1 MFKPKF
7 KYTDK
12 IVELLTRIAAA
23 REVILNSPLIPR
35 WEVSLRKDAI
45 IRSAHS
51 STSIEGNNLS
61 LKQVSELAAGRKIMA
76 KRKDKQEV
84 LNYLKVLEKLDML
97 AKDGI
102 ITEEVVK
109 NIHKMLTVDTLED
122 PQDCGVYRCEG
133 NKYVVVGNRL
143 TGEIS
148 FRPPLNKKLPLLMK
162 DYVQWL
168 NSSEA
173 RNLDPIVM
181 AGIAH
186 YEFVRIHPFV
196 DGNGR
201 AARVI
206 AALTLHIRGF
216 DTKQFFCLDDY
227 YDMNRN
233 DYYQALSTVDPNK
246 RDITKWLEY
255 FVEGVAVSIASV
267 REKVA
272 QLSSEHIRT
281 KEKGQIALTERQMRI
296 VEHINKNGRIA
307 INEMTLMF
315 KITRQSSLK
324 EIDRMIKLEIVKREG
339 KARASYYVMK

>member
-1 MFKPKF
+1 MFKHKY

-12 IVELLTRIAAA
+12 IVELLTSISSA
-23 REVILNSPLIPR
+23 REIILNSPLIPR

-61 LKQVSELAAGRKIMA
+61 LEQVSELAAGRKIMA

-84 LNYLKVLEKLDML
+84 LNYLKVLEKLDTL
-97 AKDGI
+97 AKGGI
-102 ITEEVVK
+102 ISEEIVK

-148 FRPPLNKKLPLLMK
+148 FRPPLNKKLPSLMK
-162 DYVQWL
+162 DYVLWL

-173 RNLDPIVM
+173 RHLDPIVM

-227 YDMNRN
+227 YDMDRN
-233 DYYQALSTVDPNK
+233 DYYQALRTVDPNK

-267 REKVA
+267 RAKVA
-272 QLSSEHIRT
+272 RLSSERIRT
-281 KEKGQIALTERQMRI
+281 NTKGQIALTERQMRI
-296 VEHINKNGRIA
+296 VEHINKNGRIT

-315 KITRQSSLK
+315 KITRQASLK
-324 EIDRMIKLEIVKREG
+324 EIGRMIRLELVKREG
-339 KARASYYVMK
+339 KARASFYVMN

>member
-1 MFKPKF
+1 MFKPKY

-12 IVELLTRIAAA
+12 IVELLTIISAA

-97 AKDGI
+97 AKGGI

-122 PQDCGVYRCEG
+122 PQDCGVYRCER
-133 NKYVVVGNRL
+133 NKYVVVGNHL

-181 AGIAH
+181 TGIAH

-272 QLSSEHIRT
+272 RLSSEHIRT
-281 KEKGQIALTERQMRI
+281 KKKGQIALTERQMRI
-296 VEHINKNGRIA
+296 VEHINKNGRIT

-315 KITRQSSLK
+315 KITRQASLK

>member
-1 MFKPKF
+1 MFKPKY

-12 IVELLTRIAAA
+12 IVELLTRISAA

-61 LKQVSELAAGRKIMA
+61 LEQVSELAAGRKIMA

-84 LNYLKVLEKLDML
+84 LNYIKVLEKLDTL
-97 AKDGI
+97 AKGGI

-109 NIHKMLTVDTLED
+109 NIHKILTVDTLED
-122 PQDCGVYRCEG
+122 TQDCGVYRCER

-148 FRPPLNKKLPLLMK
+148 FRPPLNKNLPLLMK

-233 DYYQALSTVDPNK
+233 DYYQALKTVDPNK

-272 QLSSEHIRT
+272 RLSSERIHT
-281 KEKGQIALTERQMRI
+281 KNKGQIALTERQMRI
-296 VEHINKNGRIA
+296 VEHINKNGRIT

-315 KITRQSSLK
+315 KITRQASLK

-339 KARASYYVMK
+339 KARASCYVMQ